1 MTDIEEA
8 RGVMSLSS
16 EEKNW
21 ETKIFS
27 SELSSLICPM
37 SSAVPFR
44 DSTSSWIDTCLF
56 FSAGFGSC
64 EAESITGS
72 VLIIAS

>member
-1 MTDIEEA
+1 
-8 RGVMSLSS
+8 MSLRS

-37 SSAVPFR
+37 SSAVLFR

-56 FSAGFGSC
+56 FSVGFGSG
-64 EAESITGS
+64 ETESITGS
-72 VLIIAS
+72 GLITDS